1 MWKYGVRKSISGSK
15 SIIFTNLLQKNAPK
29 TIFCAAQRFASSS
42 TFNNKQNGE
51 NNNTI
56 SSSRR
61 YVDVDS
67 PFAKENKYTY
77 AMPRDPYQASKRITR
92 ILEIGTIEDAVD
104 YLLALPIY
112 LQTTVLWNQLIGYCS
127 QYGKASYAEKL
138 YSQVNILKYKRR
150 PLIFRPLNKTYI

>member
-15 SIIFTNLLQKNAPK
+15 SILFTNVLQKNASK

-42 TFNNKQNGE
+42 TFNNKQNDE
-51 NNNTI
+51 NTT

-67 PFAKENKYTY
+67 AFSKENKYTY

-138 YSQVNILKYKRR
+138 YSQVNILKYK
-150 PLIFRPLNKTYI
+150 KTTFDFLKY